1 MKKIT
6 KKLNLENGLVIRQP
20 IDRGRLLN
28 LKIVRLLKKTKQ
40 AGILGIPVLHCD
52 TDVYPDFL
60 ALYRE
65 RSLYHKTL
73 LTGVCFY
80 AYDREFDGENGL
92 FNAIYYDN
100 KERLKYFKERFRNVK
115 FIITPDYS
123 VFGDMPRIE
132 NLHRIFKARIV
143 ALWFIFELH
152 KVVIP
157 NISYTDEDD
166 FSICFSGL
174 ETCSVI
180 AFNAK
185 GHVKYPGERKLL
197 EAAVKYAVDNLQLKA
212 ILVYSVCRHDENCL
226 RIFQYAM
233 ERGIQVRIINNSLRE
248 RNVLRRAS

>member
-20 IDRGRLLN
+20 IDAGRLLN
-28 LKIVRLLKKTKQ
+28 LNIVHLLKKTKQ
-40 AGILGIPVLHCD
+40 AGIFGMPVLHCD

-100 KERLKYFKERFRNVK
+100 KERLQYFKERFKNVN

-185 GHVKYPGERKLL
+185 GHVKYPRERKLL